1 MLYTIWCRTQ
11 GASTKQQ
18 RSSLGI
24 SGMTWDGART
34 VTCRSMQCLV
44 LVSQDVGVPVAHLA
58 SELQEKRTNPL
69 GAPAL
74 QG

>member
-1 MLYTIWCRTQ
+1 
-11 GASTKQQ
+11 
-18 RSSLGI
+18 
-24 SGMTWDGART
+24 
-34 VTCRSMQCLV
+34 MQCLV